1 VTTREPRA
9 LRARPGLS
17 DFSPCRC
24 IGTFFASSGLS
35 RRVALSRHS
44 GESDHVGAP
53 TNNPSGLSRFRRPVA
68 GRRPPSPNGER
79 VVKSFRYVLTDPR
92 RSDILRSNPGWRG
105 SNAVR
110 SIETS

>member
-1 VTTREPRA
+1 MTTREPRA

-53 TNNPSGLSRFRRPVA
+53 TNNPSGLSRLRRPVA

-79 VVKSFRYVLTDPR
+79 SVEEAQGP
-92 RSDILRSNPGWRG
+92 P
-105 SNAVR
+105 
-110 SIETS
+110 